1 MSTLAQF
8 FGSAGSSGS
17 NVPARILLVEG
28 GSGAYATTNFNAVG
42 SPYVSYSCSGGMGGN
57 VMELDF
63 SISPGTYPVT
73 VGAGAT
79 SNNCCTVCFFM
90 PYQPMYQYICW
101 GAAGGISAFSNL
113 GTCPTPTCT
122 VNYIPCS
129 PTPTIT
135 VSRTPYISP
144 YTKSFLAT
152 KSGSNNFSFSVCGRY
167 CSLQCSQTGVN
178 VCGVGPYGCSPLPGT
193 QMRCPSH
200 YGFPGAYTSYRAL
213 RGYPTSPSTTSPYN
227 VCSLLRVDGVE
238 RSVLGAYVSDIT
250 GCVCAYGGSGTGIG
264 PFCSITSCCQNS
276 GTSSSICNYYLLG
289 YYNDPRAFV
298 GSGRGA
304 SSITGPASG
313 NACPGSVTITYPT
326 SFPAATVSS
335 PCVLDCSPQTPGRRT
350 YRFLCPGSF
359 TI

>member
-17 NVPARILLVEG
+17 SVPARILLVEG
-28 GSGAYATTNFNAVG
+28 GSGAYATSFYNAVG
-42 SPYVSYSCSGGMGGN
+42 SPYVNNSCFGGMGGN

-90 PYQPMYQYICW
+90 PLQPMYQYICW
-101 GAAGGISAFSNL
+101 GAAGGISAFGNL

-135 VSRTPYISP
+135 VGRTPDISP
-144 YTKSFLAT
+144 YTKSFLTT
-152 KSGSNNFSFSVCGRY
+152 KSGSNNFSFSASGRY
-167 CSLQCSQTGVN
+167 CCLQCSQSGTNIFGVSPN
-178 VCGVGPYGCSPLPGT
+178 GCACVAGT
-193 QMRCPSH
+193 QMRGPSLC
-200 YGFPGAYTSYRAL
+200 GFPGAFASYRTL
-213 RGYPTSPSTTSPYN
+213 RGYPSSAAGGPYGPC
-227 VCSLLRVDGVE
+227 VLHRDGVE

-264 PFCSITSCCQNS
+264 PFCNTSCCQNG
-276 GTSSSICNYYLLG
+276 GTTSSICNYYLLG

-304 SSITGPASG
+304 SFTTGPGSG
-313 NACPGSVTITYPT
+313 AACPGSVTITYPT

>member
-28 GSGAYATTNFNAVG
+28 GSGAYATSFYNAVG
-42 SPYVSYSCSGGMGGN
+42 SPYVINTCSGGMGGS

-79 SNNCCTVCFFM
+79 NNCCCIVCFFM
-90 PYQPMYQYICW
+90 PLQPMYQYICW
-101 GAAGGISAFSNL
+101 GSAGGISNFGNL
-113 GTCPTPTCT
+113 GTCQTPSCT

-135 VSRTPYISP
+135 VGRTPDVSP
-144 YTKSFLAT
+144 YTRSFLTT
-152 KSGSNNFSFSVCGRY
+152 KSSSNNFSFSSCARY
-167 CSLQCSQTGVN
+167 CWSLCGQSGIDIS
-178 VCGVGPYGCSPLPGT
+178 GVGLNGCASAAGT
-193 QMRCPSH
+193 QMRGPSLC
-200 YGFPGAYTSYRAL
+200 GFPGSFASYRIL
-213 RGYPTSPSTTSPYN
+213 RGYPSSASTGPYSICVLN
-227 VCSLLRVDGVE
+227 RDGVE
-238 RSVLGAYVSDIT
+238 RSVVGAYVSDIT

-264 PFCSITSCCQNS
+264 PFCNNSCCTNG
-276 GTSSSICNYYLLG
+276 GTPVSVCNYYLLG
-289 YYNDPRAFV
+289 YYNNPRSFV
-298 GSGRGA
+298 GSGQGA
-304 SSITGPASG
+304 STVIGPASG
-313 NACPGSVTITYPT
+313 AACPGSVTITYPT